1 MNEENVKE
9 EKATAREKVFQT
21 ASRGKR
27 AGNGKNL
34 LKKIFMN
41 RQIYLMLLPV
51 VVFYL
56 VYNYVP
62 MYGIVLAW
70 KEWRPKYGIMGSPWI
85 GWENFQTIFSQKAL
99 PNAIRNTVI
108 ISSLKLLFCF
118 PLPILFALFLNE
130 IKAPGFKK
138 VIQTMMY
145 LPNFISWVILGGIV
159 KMLLAVDDGLIN
171 NLIVSLGGSRTSF
184 LNNPN
189 AFYPILIFPRSGK
202 GRAGE
207 RSSIPRQ

>member
-9 EKATAREKVFQT
+9 EKATAREKAFQT

-159 KMLLAVDDGLIN
+159 RCSWRWTTD
-171 NLIVSLGGSRTSF
+171 
-184 LNNPN
+184 
-189 AFYPILIFPRSGK
+189 
-202 GRAGE
+202 
-207 RSSIPRQ
+207 

>member
-9 EKATAREKVFQT
+9 EKATAREKAFQT

-70 KEWRPKYGIMGSPWI
+70 KEWRPKYGIM
-85 GWENFQTIFSQKAL
+85 
-99 PNAIRNTVI
+99 
-108 ISSLKLLFCF
+108 
-118 PLPILFALFLNE
+118 
-130 IKAPGFKK
+130 
-138 VIQTMMY
+138 
-145 LPNFISWVILGGIV
+145 
-159 KMLLAVDDGLIN
+159 
-171 NLIVSLGGSRTSF
+171 
-184 LNNPN
+184 
-189 AFYPILIFPRSGK
+189 
-202 GRAGE
+202 
-207 RSSIPRQ
+207 